1 MLSIARAFSA
11 RLPVEGRVVFGGYPL
26 ESHPTALGPSPPFLR
41 FGSCVCRAVPYRF
54 QVDVVSGAV
63 PLVLLARSYRMRVRS
78 VRKRRA
84 AARGRRG
91 GLGSGALPL
100 ELLARLHHT
109 DVPRSHPLA
118 SEPAPPPAPTPAP
131 TAACTHAPR
140 PRSRMS
146 VLHILDL
153 ANELRRAVK
162 RAPREVGPVRS
173 EMSLICEEIARECI
187 RVIEVVG
194 AGVRG
199 KPTMTS
205 VPRSAECKKMRCR
218 GNRSGVYKV
227 RDPIPRKTHP
237 KQL

>member
-1 MLSIARAFSA
+1 M
-11 RLPVEGRVVFGGYPL
+11 
-26 ESHPTALGPSPPFLR
+26 
-41 FGSCVCRAVPYRF
+41 
-54 QVDVVSGAV
+54 SGAV

-100 ELLARLHHT
+100 ELLARLHHM
-109 DVPRSHPLA
+109 DVPRRHPLA

-131 TAACTHAPR
+131 TPACTHAPR

-146 VLHILDL
+146 MLHILHL
-153 ANELRRAVK
+153 ANELRRAMK
-162 RAPREVGPVRS
+162 RAPMEVGPVRS
-173 EMSLICEEIARECI
+173 EMSLSCEEMARECI

-205 VPRSAECKKMRCR
+205 QAQNEMQR
-218 GNRSGVYKV
+218 
-227 RDPIPRKTHP
+227 
-237 KQL
+237 